1 MHRFCDATKNY
12 IAYCQGWQI
21 DILPA
26 LPLFLFEYQ
35 SICNFFF
42 IIIVFLFSLVR
53 FFPLDTEDE
62 ESVGDLLLQI
72 DSILQYGEDADVQ
85 VRDFDEPDE
94 NDERDPDM

>member
-1 MHRFCDATKNY
+1 M
-12 IAYCQGWQI
+12 
-21 DILPA
+21 
-26 LPLFLFEYQ
+26 
-35 SICNFFF
+35 
-42 IIIVFLFSLVR
+42 FSLVR